1 MNPQAHETQKEFSA
15 AQNAAGH
22 AQHDKDP
29 AFVAVPTS
37 LNVVLPRAARLP
49 INRCNLP
56 PGILGGLTFQR
67 SPVALELD
75 GVRDLHRGFFALLDT
90 LDDAAERAQAFAL
103 HMNAS
108 FYLDEPEQA
117 GYTSS
122 SKQKRHKAD
131 YLRMVRGWSFD
142 SDSREGAALKGWVES
157 RFGLLPRHHGGRI
170 RDLSGEAYQN
180 YLEMRATALYGTN
193 ALEAQF
199 DLLYTYCQYEL
210 GRQFPGQAHLP
221 LYRGVNR
228 VDEHETLATLGDK
241 HRIVLLNNLN
251 SFTANRERAD
261 EFGDYLLT
269 AQVPLSK
276 VFCYTRLLPGML
288 QGEDEYT
295 VIGGLYEV
303 SMVAY

>member
-1 MNPQAHETQKEFSA
+1 MPRKNDSA
-15 AQNAAGH
+15 QTAVADGEPN
-22 AQHDKDP
+22 KDP
-29 AFVAVPTS
+29 AFVAVPTR
-37 LNVVLPRAARLP
+37 LVVALPRTARLP
-49 INRCNLP
+49 VNRCNLP
-56 PGILGGLTFQR
+56 ADILGGLTFQR
-67 SPVALELD
+67 SPATLELD
-75 GVRDLHRGFFALLDT
+75 GVRELHRGFFELLDT
-90 LDDAAERAQAFAL
+90 LDHAAERAQAFAL
-103 HMNAS
+103 HMNAC

-157 RFGLLPRHHGGRI
+157 RFGLLPRYHGGQI
-170 RDLSGEAYQN
+170 RDLSGEAYRR

-210 GRQFPGQAHLP
+210 ARLHPNETHLT

-241 HRIVLLNNLN
+241 HRVVLFNSLS
-251 SFTANRERAD
+251 SFTSNRERAD
-261 EFGDYLLT
+261 EFGDYLLS

-303 SMVAY
+303 SIAAW

>member
-1 MNPQAHETQKEFSA
+1 MQEKNKSTLQALVDV
-15 AQNAAGH
+15 
-22 AQHDKDP
+22 QHNKTD
-29 AFVAVPTS
+29 AFVGVATS
-37 LNVVLPRAARLP
+37 QNPVLPRSARLP

-56 PGILGGLTFQR
+56 ADILGGLTFQR

-75 GVRDLHRGFFALLDT
+75 GVAQFHRGLFKLLDQI
-90 LDDAAERAQAFAL
+90 DDATDRADAFTM

-117 GYTSS
+117 GYTSRATR
-122 SKQKRHKAD
+122 KRQKAD
-131 YLRMVRGWSFD
+131 YLRMVRGWSID
-142 SDSREGAALKGWVES
+142 ADGREGAALKGWVES
-157 RFGLLPRHHGGRI
+157 RFGLLPRHHRGHI
-170 RDLSGEAYQN
+170 RNLSGEAYRH
-180 YLEMRATALYGTN
+180 YLEMRASALYSTN
-193 ALEAQF
+193 ALESQF

-210 GRQFPGQAHLP
+210 ARRNPGETHLT

-228 VDEHETLATLGDK
+228 VDDYETLSALDDK
-241 HRIVLLNNLN
+241 GRVVLFNSLS
-251 SFTANRERAD
+251 SFTANIERAD

-303 SMVAY
+303 SIAAY

>member
-1 MNPQAHETQKEFSA
+1 MHKKNKSA
-15 AQNAAGH
+15 PH
-22 AQHDKDP
+22 ALVDVQHNKTD
-29 AFVAVPTS
+29 AFVGVATS
-37 LNVVLPRAARLP
+37 QNPVLPRSARLP

-56 PGILGGLTFQR
+56 ADILGGLTFQR
-67 SPVALELD
+67 YPVALELD
-75 GVRDLHRGFFALLDT
+75 SVAQLHHGLFELLDK
-90 LDDAAERAQAFAL
+90 LDTAEERAHAFSM
-103 HMNAS
+103 HMNAA

-117 GYTSS
+117 GYSLHS
-122 SKQKRHKAD
+122 MQRQKAD

-142 SDSREGAALKGWVES
+142 ANGREGAALKGWVES
-157 RFGLLPRHHGGRI
+157 RFGLLPRHHGGHI
-170 RDLSGEAYQN
+170 RDLSGESYRH

-210 GRQFPGQAHLP
+210 ARKFAKKTHLT

-228 VDEHETLATLGDK
+228 VDDYETLSVLDDK
-241 HRIVLLNNLN
+241 HRVVLFNSLS
-251 SFTANRERAD
+251 SFTANLDRAD

-269 AQVPLSK
+269 AHIPLSK

-303 SMVAY
+303 SIAAY

>member
-1 MNPQAHETQKEFSA
+1 MQEENISPRQPVADS
-15 AQNAAGH
+15 G
-22 AQHDKDP
+22 HDK
-29 AFVAVPTS
+29 AGRFVAVTTTFGEAPYPA
-37 LNVVLPRAARLP
+37 LPKFACLP

-56 PGILGGLTFQR
+56 ASILGSLTFQR
-67 SPVALELD
+67 SPAPLELD
-75 GVRDLHRGFFALLDT
+75 GVAQFHRGLFKLLDRI
-90 LDDAAERAQAFAL
+90 DDAKERAGAFTM

-117 GYTSS
+117 GYSAE
-122 SKQKRHKAD
+122 SKQKRQKAD
-131 YLRMVRGWSFD
+131 YLRMVRGWSFN
-142 SDSREGAALKGWVES
+142 SDGTEGAALKGWVES
-157 RFGLLPRHHGGRI
+157 RFGLLPRHHGGPI
-170 RDLSGEAYQN
+170 RDFSGEAYRR
-180 YLEMRATALYGTN
+180 YLEMRATAFYGTN

-210 GRQFPGQAHLP
+210 ARLYPGDTHLT

-228 VDEHETLATLGDK
+228 VDEHETLATLGDN
-241 HRIVLLNNLN
+241 HRIVLFNNLN

-269 AQVPLSK
+269 AQVPLAK

-295 VIGGLYEV
+295 VVGGVYEV
-303 SMVAY
+303 NISAY

>member
-1 MNPQAHETQKEFSA
+1 MAEKYISDPNALAEVAHNKTT
-15 AQNAAGH
+15 
-22 AQHDKDP
+22 
-29 AFVAVPTS
+29 AFVAVATTNS
-37 LNVVLPRAARLP
+37 LVLPRTARLP

-56 PGILGGLTFQR
+56 ADILGGLTFQCC
-67 SPVALELD
+67 PVALELD
-75 GVRDLHRGFFALLDT
+75 GVAQFHRGLFALLDR
-90 LDDAAERAQAFAL
+90 LDDASERADAFTL

-117 GYTSS
+117 GYSPQS
-122 SKQKRHKAD
+122 MQRQKAD

-142 SDSREGAALKGWVES
+142 ADGSEGAALKGWVES
-157 RFGLLPRHHGGRI
+157 CFGLLPRHHGGQI
-170 RDLSGEAYQN
+170 RDLSGEAYRR

-210 GRQFPGQAHLP
+210 AKLLPGETHLT

-228 VDEHETLATLGDK
+228 VDEHETLATLDNQ
-241 HRIVLLNNLN
+241 HRVVLLNSLN

-261 EFGDYLLT
+261 EFGDYLLS

-303 SMVAY
+303 SIAAY